1 MKEAAKAGLRSDR
14 RTEKTSALK
23 QGCQQLQR
31 VVRKRLTQISD
42 ISDRTTSLKR
52 TQGTTKATGKTALPE
67 VLI

>member
-14 RTEKTSALK
+14 RVEKTSALK

-31 VVRKRLTQISD
+31 ACETGTQISD

-52 TQGTTKATGKTALPE
+52 TQGTT
-67 VLI
+67 